1 MKLTLTTV
9 PRGSVEGLHRHCVH
23 LGDRDS
29 SPALSRL
36 IETLGFFAERLII
49 CKLIHVMYI
58 NSILDS
64 VKNLSSLHIN
74 S

>member
-9 PRGSVEGLHRHCVH
+9 PRVSVEGLHRHCVH
-23 LGDRDS
+23 LSDRDS
-29 SPALSRL
+29 SLVFSCL
-36 IETLGFFAERLII
+36 TLAFFAERLII
-49 CKLIHVMYI
+49 CKLIRVMCI

-64 VKNLSSLHIN
+64 AVKSLSSLHIN